1 MGTLGRLLTETGTEV
16 GGQVAGSSTMLSVVS
31 SYIFG
36 EEEKL
41 GALTTSSRGEEDWV
55 LVEKPEEEQQFFAS
69 SVAHTV
75 PTIACNG
82 PSSLSHTLT
91 NSPTNNIGSSFLAH
105 QAVSASSKAIT
116 TSTQTYR
123 PRLAAFVPLF
133 GNADVKKRVV
143 NNKEEEEEVVVLA
156 HYCNGQQIKV
166 EKETYQPRSKALV
179 PLFGNVEKHK
189 VERRRRSTPLR
200 GERGGGDVD

>member
-1 MGTLGRLLTETGTEV
+1 
-16 GGQVAGSSTMLSVVS
+16 MLSVVS

-41 GALTTSSRGEEDWV
+41 GALTTSSSSRGEEDWV
-55 LVEKPEEEQQFFAS
+55 LVEKPEEEEQFFAS

-105 QAVSASSKAIT
+105 QAVSASSK
-116 TSTQTYR
+116 
-123 PRLAAFVPLF
+123 PGLKF
-133 GNADVKKRVV
+133 GV
-143 NNKEEEEEVVVLA
+143 
-156 HYCNGQQIKV
+156 I
-166 EKETYQPRSKALV
+166 
-179 PLFGNVEKHK
+179 
-189 VERRRRSTPLR
+189 
-200 GERGGGDVD
+200 